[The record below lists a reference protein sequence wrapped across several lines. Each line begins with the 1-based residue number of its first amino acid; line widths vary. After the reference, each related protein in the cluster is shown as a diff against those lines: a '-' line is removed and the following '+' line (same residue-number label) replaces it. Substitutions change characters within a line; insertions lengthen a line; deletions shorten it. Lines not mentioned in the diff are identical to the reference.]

1 MTNMRATPVETGK
14 QRGNGPEQPEQRD
27 HRGQRGLRSLALS
40 ALVGPISWSAF
51 FIIGYLIAEAACV
64 GGFWQS
70 NVAGLSLVV
79 VVIVA
84 LATVFTLIS
93 AGAAVWTYRRWRA
106 ADDRER
112 QTREGEHVQ
121 QTEDLGAFLALAA
134 TGLNV
139 LFALAIVITAASMIF
154 LVPCRWT

>member
-1 MTNMRATPVETGK
+1 MTNMSATPAEAGK
-14 QRGNGPEQPEQRD
+14 QRD
-27 HRGQRGLRSLALS
+27 HRSGRSLRALALS
-40 ALVGPISWSAF
+40 GLVGPLSWSAF
-51 FIIGYLIAEAACV
+51 FLVGYLIAEAACV

-84 LATVFTLIS
+84 LAAVFTLIS

-106 ADDRER
+106 ADERER

-134 TGLNV
+134 TGLNL
-139 LFALAIVITAASMIF
+139 LFALAIVITAVSMIF